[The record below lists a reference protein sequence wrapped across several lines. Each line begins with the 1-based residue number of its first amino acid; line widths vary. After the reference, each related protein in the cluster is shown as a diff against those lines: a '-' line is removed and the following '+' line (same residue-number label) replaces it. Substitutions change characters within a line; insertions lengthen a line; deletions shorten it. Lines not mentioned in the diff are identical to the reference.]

1 MLLGY
6 GAGAAGLLALLLAL
20 LLAGILIAWWGRRYI
35 AARCGR
41 PRPPLSW
48 GGYLLASALAVYP
61 VACALM
67 LIDIAIQDNQEP
79 AGGRSLEST
88 QLPDARRGKAV
99 R

>member
-48 GGYLLASALAVYP
+48 GGYLLASALAISPGGVRADADRHCHP
-61 VACALM
+61 GH
-67 LIDIAIQDNQEP
+67 QEP
-79 AGGRSLEST
+79 AGGSSLEST